1 MLFSTSPI
9 SRSTAI
15 QEGPSFFVA
24 SFFLSLII
32 SLPALNPVVPVGR
45 PFPPTAASEST
56 DTPTNPGQV
65 RSVSTVGVRRI
76 SVQVNHIATHD
87 GCVVAGRL
95 AYADP
100 NLKVILIEGGANNRN
115 DPWVYRPGIF
125 IRNMQRDGIDD
136 KATFYTG
143 TMMSSH
149 MRGRKSIFSCAN
161 IQVEEA
167 ASTSRCTLG
176 CPAE

>member
-1 MLFSTSPI
+1 MTVST
-9 SRSTAI
+9 T
-15 QEGPSFFVA
+15 
-24 SFFLSLII
+24 FLVI
-32 SLPALNPVVPVGR
+32 
-45 PFPPTAASEST
+45 
-56 DTPTNPGQV
+56 
-65 RSVSTVGVRRI
+65 SVSTSLKAKRLFVSDFI
-76 SVQVNHIATHD
+76 NSASVLIW
-87 GCVVAGRL
+87 CVVAGRL

-149 MRGRKSIFSCAN
+149 MRGRKSFSCAN
-161 IQVEEA
+161 ILVEEA